1 MMGGHVFT
9 KTGTEG
15 RRWWCLMV
23 FGLVSRK
30 VHAEAKAIGLAPSTG
45 QAKAKE
51 IGLVSRKVR
60 AKAKAIGLVSTKVQ
74 AKAMEIGLLSTKVQ
88 TGLEWDCAPR
98 SPPRAAEGL
107 ATPELEFRGA
117 AGQPGAGWRGR
128 RHRKT

>member
-30 VHAEAKAIGLAPSTG
+30 V

-51 IGLVSRKVR
+51 
-60 AKAKAIGLVSTKVQ
+60 IGLVSTKVQ
-74 AKAMEIGLLSTKVQ
+74 AKAMEIVLLSTKVQ

-98 SPPRAAEGL
+98 SPPQAAELL
-107 ATPELEFRGA
+107 ATPELEFRVA
-117 AGQPGAGWRGR
+117 AGRPGAGCRWRP
-128 RHRKT
+128 HRIT